1 MSSPTE
7 QQVFNI
13 ENEITAIRADVKLLA
28 KLVRRIQAHI
38 DDPTGEKREKRKVNN
53 GFNKP
58 LKVSAE
64 MQAFLG
70 LAADELISRSEVTR
84 RITGYVKEKGLK
96 HPENG
101 RQIILDQPLRD
112 LLQVE
117 DPSFQVTYLNIQ
129 KFLSKHYVKDEPV
142 ATA

>member
-1 MSSPTE
+1 MSTE
-7 QQVFNI
+7 QQAFNI
-13 ENEITAIRADVKLLA
+13 ENEITAMRADLKLLA

-64 MQAFLG
+64 MQKFLG
-70 LAADELISRSEVTR
+70 LAEGELVSRSEVTR

-96 HPENG
+96 HPTNG
-101 RQIILDQPLRD
+101 RQIVLDQPLRD
-112 LLQVE
+112 LLQVP
-117 DPSFQVTYLNIQ
+117 DPNFAVTYLNIQ
-129 KFLSKHYVKDEPV
+129 KFLSKHYVKEEPAA

>member
-1 MSSPTE
+1 MSTE
-7 QQVFNI
+7 QQFNI
-13 ENEITAIRADVKLLA
+13 ETEIAAIRGDIKLLA

-58 LKVSAE
+58 LKVTVE

-70 LAADELISRSEVTR
+70 LGADELISRSEVTR

-96 HPENG
+96 HPTNG
-101 RQIILDQPLRD
+101 RQIVLDQPLRT
-112 LLQVE
+112 LLAVE
-117 DPSFQVTYLNIQ
+117 DPNAEITYLNIQ
-129 KFLSKHYVKDEPV
+129 KYLSKHYVKTPPV
-142 ATA
+142 AATA

>member
-1 MSSPTE
+1 MSTE
-7 QQVFNI
+7 QQVAFNI
-13 ENEITAIRADVKLLA
+13 ENEITAMRADLKLLA

-64 MQAFLG
+64 MQKFLG
-70 LAADELISRSEVTR
+70 LAEGELISRSEVTR

-96 HPENG
+96 HPERG
-101 RQIILDQPLRD
+101 REIILDQPLRD
-112 LLQVE
+112 LLKVE
-117 DPSFQVTYLNIQ
+117 DPNFAVTYLNIQ

>member
-1 MSSPTE
+1 MSTTATE
-7 QQVFNI
+7 QAFNM
-13 ENEITAIRADVKLLA
+13 ENEIVAMRADLKLLA

-64 MQAFLG
+64 MQTFLG
-70 LAADELISRSEVTR
+70 LAEGELISRSEVTR
-84 RITGYVKEKGLK
+84 RITGYVKDKGLK

-112 LLQVE
+112 LLQIT
-117 DPSFQVTYLNIQ
+117 DPTFQVTYLNIQ
-129 KFLSKHYVKDEPV
+129 KFLSRHYVKEEPV
-142 ATA
+142 AA